1 MHQQHQ
7 IDYRR
12 VERGIAYIAAHFR
25 EGPALEDVAAAAHV
39 SPFHFQRMFTAWAG
53 VSPKTFARY
62 LSLDHARHA
71 LRDGGASLLGA
82 ALDSGLSGPGRLH
95 DLFVSVECMTPG
107 DYARG
112 GAGLTIRYGHAD
124 SLFGR
129 LFIASTPRGICHM
142 AFEDASE
149 DASEDG
155 DEGEDWGAGVKDA
168 GIERLHRMFPA
179 ADIMP
184 GDAAL
189 HDNAA
194 AALAGAISGDWS
206 GVEPVRLHLR
216 GSPFQ
221 IKVWEALL
229 RIPPAALASYGDV
242 AGSIGRPDA
251 PRAVAGAIGANPVA
265 VLIPCHRVIRA
276 SGHLGGY
283 AWGIARKQALIGR
296 EAASR
301 DLLAAG

>member
-71 LRDGGASLLGA
+71 LRNGGASLLGA

-95 DLFVSVECMTPG
+95 DLFVSVEGMTPG

-129 LFIASTPRGICHM
+129 LFIASTPRGICHI
-142 AFEDASE
+142 AFEDAI
-149 DASEDG
+149 G
-155 DEGEDWGAGVKDA
+155 D
-168 GIERLHRMFPA
+168 GIE
-179 ADIMP
+179 
-184 GDAAL
+184 G
-189 HDNAA
+189 
-194 AALAGAISGDWS
+194 
-206 GVEPVRLHLR
+206 
-216 GSPFQ
+216 
-221 IKVWEALL
+221 
-229 RIPPAALASYGDV
+229 
-242 AGSIGRPDA
+242 
-251 PRAVAGAIGANPVA
+251 
-265 VLIPCHRVIRA
+265 
-276 SGHLGGY
+276 
-283 AWGIARKQALIGR
+283 
-296 EAASR
+296 
-301 DLLAAG
+301 

>member
-12 VERGIAYIAAHFR
+12 VERGIAYVAAHFS

-71 LRDGGASLLGA
+71 LLSGGASLLGA
-82 ALDSGLSGPGRLH
+82 ELDSDLSCPGRLH
-95 DLFVSVECMTPG
+95 DLFVSVEGMTPG

-112 GAGLTIRYGHAD
+112 GAGLAIRYGHAD

-129 LFIASTPRGICHM
+129 LFIASTPRGICHI
-142 AFEDASE
+142 AFEDTRE
-149 DASEDG
+149 
-155 DEGEDWGAGVKDA
+155 DEGEGEGENRGAGGKAA
-168 GIERLHRMFPA
+168 GVERLRRMFPA
-179 ADIMP
+179 ADIRP

-189 HDNAA
+189 HDDAA
-194 AALAGAISGDWS
+194 AALAGAMSGDWS

-242 AGSIGRPDA
+242 AGSIGRSDA
-251 PRAVAGAIGANPVA
+251 SRAVAGAIGANPVA

-283 AWGIARKQALIGR
+283 AWGLARKRALIGR

-301 DLLAAG
+301 DLMAAG

>member
-71 LRDGGASLLGA
+71 LRNGGASLLGA

-95 DLFVSVECMTPG
+95 DLFVSVEGMTPG

-112 GAGLTIRYGHAD
+112 GAGLTIRYGYAD

-142 AFEDASE
+142 AFEDARE
-149 DASEDG
+149 
-155 DEGEDWGAGVKDA
+155 DEGEDRGAGA
-168 GIERLHRMFPA
+168 RLPGSNGCGACSRRPTSGQVTRRFTMMRRLPWPA
-179 ADIMP
+179 RCPATGRGSSRCACIF
-184 GDAAL
+184 
-189 HDNAA
+189 AA
-194 AALAGAISGDWS
+194 ARSRS
-206 GVEPVRLHLR
+206 RC
-216 GSPFQ
+216 
-221 IKVWEALL
+221 
-229 RIPPAALASYGDV
+229 
-242 AGSIGRPDA
+242 GR
-251 PRAVAGAIGANPVA
+251 R
-265 VLIPCHRVIRA
+265 
-276 SGHLGGY
+276 S
-283 AWGIARKQALIGR
+283 
-296 EAASR
+296 
-301 DLLAAG
+301 

>member
-1 MHQQHQ
+1 MHQQQQ

-12 VERGIAYIAAHFR
+12 VACGIAYIAEHFR
-25 EGPALEDVAAAAHV
+25 EGLSLEDVAAAAHV

-62 LSLDHARHA
+62 LSLDHARAA
-71 LRDGGASLLGA
+71 LRAGGASLLGT

-95 DLFVSVECMTPG
+95 DLFVSVEGMTPG

-112 GAGLTIRYGHAD
+112 GAGLAIRYGRAD
-124 SLFGR
+124 SLFGP
-129 LFIASTPRGICHM
+129 LFIASTRRGICHM
-142 AFEDASE
+142 AFEDEGASGL
-149 DASEDG
+149 A
-155 DEGEDWGAGVKDA
+155 W
-168 GIERLHRMFPA
+168 LHRQFPA

-189 HDNAA
+189 HDDAA
-194 AALAGAISGDWS
+194 AALAGATSGDWS
-206 GVEPVRLHLR
+206 GVDPIRLHLR

-229 RIPPAALASYGDV
+229 AIPPAALASYGDV
-242 AGSIGRPDA
+242 AAAIGRPGSS
-251 PRAVAGAIGANPVA
+251 RAVAGAIAANPVA
-265 VLIPCHRVIRA
+265 VLIPCHRVIRG

-283 AWGIARKQALIGR
+283 AWGTARKQALIGR
-296 EAASR
+296 ETATRDAAR
-301 DLLAAG
+301 TG